1 MLTTNKTNV
10 NTIAWA
16 KPTHVL
22 LVCNLKISS
31 GVSLFAVSLWTE
43 TDPKFSAAPI
53 HVYIPPLFLL
63 FLQLWPYFLHPD
75 QSMISL

>member
-53 HVYIPPLFLL
+53 HVYAPVLSLL
-63 FLQLWPYFLHPD
+63 CSFFFYSFGHIFFTR
-75 QSMISL
+75 ISP